1 MKDCRGKRKFKTRE
15 ELVLSLG
22 AEFSE
27 SLVSDWKGRVPRSR
41 TCLNLGLG
49 LDFKGFHRLG
59 LGLVVSF

>member
-27 SLVSDWKGRVPRSR
+27 SLVSDWKGQVPRSR
-41 TCLNLGLG
+41 TCLSLGFG

-59 LGLVVSF
+59 LGLVISF